1 MGNITCQ
8 WVCFRYFNKLI
19 KDGEKE
25 GLNYKPTRQMNAI
38 GEVLNQI
45 LKYRVPRIDRAL
57 HSALKGEVKKCWVTH
72 IGEVIYW
79 IINDKNNEWLI

>member
-19 KDGEKE
+19 KDDEKE
-25 GLNYKPTRQMNAI
+25 GLNFKPTRQMNAI

-45 LKYRVPRIDRAL
+45 LKYKVPRIDRAL
-57 HSALKGEVKKCWVTH
+57 HSALKGEVKKMLGYTYKWSHTLN
-72 IGEVIYW
+72 
-79 IINDKNNEWLI
+79 NDKNNEYLI